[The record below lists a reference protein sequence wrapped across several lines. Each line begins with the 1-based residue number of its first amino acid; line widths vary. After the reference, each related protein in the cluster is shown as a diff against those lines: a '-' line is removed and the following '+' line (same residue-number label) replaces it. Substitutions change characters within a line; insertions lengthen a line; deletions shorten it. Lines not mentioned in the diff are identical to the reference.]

1 MDKFSYAIG
10 LGIGQNLSSMGIQGL
25 AVDDFAQAIRDVLE
39 GNQTAISHNEAREIV
54 NKYFEELEAKM
65 SAVAIEQGKAFLEEN
80 KKRPGIVTL
89 PSGLQYEVINEGT
102 GKKPK
107 ATDQVRCHYE
117 GTLVDGTLFDSSIQ
131 RGEPAVFG
139 VNQVIPGWVEALQLM
154 SEGAKWKLYIPSDL
168 GYGARGAGEMIPPHS
183 TLVFEVELLEESK
196 KSRKLLLC
204 VLPLPACNLPTRN
217 GQRWN
222 WNAILK
228 NQTKP
233 LTDWTRQRQ
242 LSRSKRNWLMS
253 APLMKP
259 QEKQRPAYALKNRKN
274 RYPAA
279 KRETRCPAPH
289 RKRGF
294 SSITRYIRLK
304 RTIPALRG
312 RINQRNLPSAAR
324 NTG

>member
-39 GNQTAISHNEAREIV
+39 GNQTAISDNEAREIV

-183 TLVFEVELLEESK
+183 TLVFEVELLE
-196 KSRKLLLC
+196 
-204 VLPLPACNLPTRN
+204 VL
-217 GQRWN
+217 
-222 WNAILK
+222 
-228 NQTKP
+228 
-233 LTDWTRQRQ
+233 
-242 LSRSKRNWLMS
+242 
-253 APLMKP
+253 
-259 QEKQRPAYALKNRKN
+259 
-274 RYPAA
+274 
-279 KRETRCPAPH
+279 
-289 RKRGF
+289 
-294 SSITRYIRLK
+294 
-304 RTIPALRG
+304 
-312 RINQRNLPSAAR
+312 
-324 NTG
+324 

>member
-154 SEGAKWKLYIPSDL
+154 SEAVSYTHL
-168 GYGARGAGEMIPPHS
+168 
-183 TLVFEVELLEESK
+183 T
-196 KSRKLLLC
+196 
-204 VLPLPACNLPTRN
+204 LPTI
-217 GQRWN
+217 
-222 WNAILK
+222 A
-228 NQTKP
+228 
-233 LTDWTRQRQ
+233 
-242 LSRSKRNWLMS
+242 
-253 APLMKP
+253 
-259 QEKQRPAYALKNRKN
+259 
-274 RYPAA
+274 
-279 KRETRCPAPH
+279 
-289 RKRGF
+289 
-294 SSITRYIRLK
+294 
-304 RTIPALRG
+304 
-312 RINQRNLPSAAR
+312 
-324 NTG
+324 